1 MNFDDHNEID
11 NYKTVEKSKKTQ
23 RNITTHHPFIMA
35 FYSYKITQEVNI
47 SITTYIEK
55 LPQCN
60 EKLETRRSGN
70 LRILGP

>member
-1 MNFDDHNEID
+1 M
-11 NYKTVEKSKKTQ
+11 
-23 RNITTHHPFIMA
+23 THHPFIMA

-60 EKLETRRSGN
+60 EKLETRRSDN